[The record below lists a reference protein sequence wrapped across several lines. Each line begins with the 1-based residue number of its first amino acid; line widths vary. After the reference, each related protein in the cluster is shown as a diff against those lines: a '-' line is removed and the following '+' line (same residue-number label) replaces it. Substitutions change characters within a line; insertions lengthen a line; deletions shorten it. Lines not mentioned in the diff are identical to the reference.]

1 MSRRG
6 DGLSAA
12 FWGALGA
19 TLLVASWRMDRLAH
33 LGIAAG
39 SVPGLLPGVV
49 GALMIAFALLLALQA
64 WRPTAAAV
72 DSSPPASPSL
82 TRAGWSRSVLATLLC
97 VLFAGLSLGRGWSFQ
112 LEAALFIA
120 AFTAIFRWREW
131 RTQGRLARGI
141 GQTVLIAGVAAA
153 GIGWLFESVFLVRLP

>member
-1 MSRRG
+1 MSRCG

-19 TLLVASWRMDRLAH
+19 TILVASWRMDRLAH
-33 LGIAAG
+33 LDIALG

-49 GALMIAFALLLALQA
+49 GALMIAFALLLALQS
-64 WRPTAAAV
+64 WRATGPAAESAHH
-72 DSSPPASPSL
+72 ASPAL

-97 VLFAGLSLGRGWSFQ
+97 LLFAGISLGHGWPFQ
-112 LEAALFIA
+112 LEAAIFIA
-120 AFTAIFRWREW
+120 AFTACFRWHEW
-131 RTQGRLARGI
+131 RAQGRLARGI